1 MHVVGHVGTQFSVV
15 ETVFLLIS
23 EAQEKKAGPVI
34 KKIRKR
40 HRPLISYQ
48 SLKFLWQS

>member
-23 EAQEKKAGPVI
+23 EVQEKKIGSVI
-34 KKIRKR
+34 KKSEKDIG
-40 HRPLISYQ
+40 L
-48 SLKFLWQS
+48 